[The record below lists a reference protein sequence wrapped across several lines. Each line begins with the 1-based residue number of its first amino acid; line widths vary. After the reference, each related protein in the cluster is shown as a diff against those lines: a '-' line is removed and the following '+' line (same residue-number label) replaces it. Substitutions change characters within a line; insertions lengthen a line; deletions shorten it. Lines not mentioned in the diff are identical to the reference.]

1 MKNCKS
7 DDFLK
12 VEKQQLLLCS
22 HRNLL
27 ARKVPKSLEI
37 TRILKIIDINHE
49 NHKCDPWGPLGRIS
63 NIAADV

>member
-7 DDFLK
+7 DDFLRIG
-12 VEKQQLLLCS
+12 KQQLLLCS

-49 NHKCDPWGPLGRIS
+49 THICDPGGPLGRIS

>member
-7 DDFLK
+7 DDFLR
-12 VEKQQLLLCS
+12 VEKQQLLVCS

-27 ARKVPKSLEI
+27 APKVPKSLEI
-37 TRILKIIDINHE
+37 TRFFKIIHIDHE
-49 NHKCDPWGPLGRIS
+49 TYICDPGRPLGRIS

>member
-7 DDFLK
+7 DDFLR
-12 VEKQQLLLCS
+12 VEKQQLLLYS

-37 TRILKIIDINHE
+37 TRILKIINIHHE

>member
-7 DDFLK
+7 DDFSRI
-12 VEKQQLLLCS
+12 EKQPLLLCS

-27 ARKVPKSLEI
+27 ARKLRKSLEI
-37 TRILKIIDINHE
+37 TRILEIIDINHE
-49 NHKCDPWGPLGRIS
+49 THICDPGEPLGRIS

>member
-1 MKNCKS
+1 MKNYKS
-7 DDFLK
+7 DDFLR

-27 ARKVPKSLEI
+27 ARKASKTMEI
-37 TRILKIIDINHE
+37 TRIIKIIDIIHE
-49 NHKCDPWGPLGRIS
+49 NHKCAPWGPLGRIS

>member
-7 DDFLK
+7 DDFLR
-12 VEKQQLLLCS
+12 VEKQQLLVCS

-37 TRILKIIDINHE
+37 TSILKIIDINHE

>member
-7 DDFLK
+7 DDFSR

-37 TRILKIIDINHE
+37 TTILRIIDINHE
-49 NHKCDPWGPLGRIS
+49 NHICDPWGPLGRIS